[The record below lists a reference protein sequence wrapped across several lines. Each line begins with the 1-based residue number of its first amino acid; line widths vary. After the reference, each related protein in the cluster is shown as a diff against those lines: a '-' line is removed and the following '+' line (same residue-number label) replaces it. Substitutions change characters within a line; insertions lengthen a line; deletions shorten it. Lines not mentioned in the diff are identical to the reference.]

1 MEPCSEA
8 KVSMI
13 AGGTQFAG
21 ALCFEHCSIKLTEDF
36 IHVLTGKSE
45 IIHRMNCA
53 VHSQTSQSKMRRQ
66 NGYILLSVAQAS
78 NIGRLQA
85 GLGRHGWCGAVVLG
99 RAQRRN
105 SEPNKVA
112 IMMFLK
118 ISRTHKCRK
127 SVPEIQSSIEMSC
140 PIER

>member
-36 IHVLTGKSE
+36 IHVLTVKSE
-45 IIHRMNCA
+45 TIHRMNCA
-53 VHSQTSQSKMRRQ
+53 VHLQTSQSKMRRQ
-66 NGYILLSVAQAS
+66 NGNILLPVAQAS
-78 NIGRLQA
+78 NVGRLQA
-85 GLGRHGWCGAVVLG
+85 GLVRHGWCGAVVLG

-105 SEPNKVA
+105 SEPNKIF
-112 IMMFLK
+112 IMKSLK
-118 ISRTHKCRK
+118 ISRAHKCRK
-127 SVPEIQSSIEMSC
+127 SVLKIQCSIEMSC
-140 PIER
+140 PIKR